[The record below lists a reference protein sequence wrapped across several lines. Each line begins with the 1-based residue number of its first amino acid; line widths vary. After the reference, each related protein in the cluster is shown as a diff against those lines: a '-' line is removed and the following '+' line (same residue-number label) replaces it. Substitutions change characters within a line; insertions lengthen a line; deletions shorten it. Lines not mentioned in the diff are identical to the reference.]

1 MFTSSKN
8 TVVRKLAVAVTKNLY
23 RKGTIVNRTRV
34 SNNSYLL
41 LSNIKNLN
49 LKGIKL
55 LNIF

>member
-1 MFTSSKN
+1 MFTSSKS
-8 TVVRKLAVAVTKNLY
+8 TVVRKLAVAVIKNLY

-41 LSNIKNLN
+41 FSNIKNLN

-55 LNIF
+55 QNIF